1 LVRIPRPHLDAVEP
15 YTPGKPIE
23 ELGRELGIASAVK
36 LASNENPIGPSP
48 RAIAATHGALLES
61 HRYAD
66 THAHALRQRLARMH
80 DVHPDELAF
89 GHGSNELIDLII
101 RAFAGSSEHAVIGV
115 PSFVCY
121 RLSLLAADVPYT
133 EVPLDQG
140 LYWNVDR
147 MLAAVRPNTKLLFLD
162 NPNNPTSTHLA
173 TAELERLL
181 RALPAH
187 VVPIVDEAYVH
198 FADAPDYSSAL
209 ALRACHPN
217 LIVLRTFSKV
227 FGLAALRVGYA
238 IGPAALLGYLP
249 RVGVPFNLNGVAQ
262 AAALAAL
269 DDGEHVQRCVVLNHG
284 ERTRVTAELRALGLD
299 VAPSQANFVC
309 VGLARPAQPIYAA
322 LLRMG
327 VIVRPIADLT
337 QHLRISIGLPEENDR
352 LVAAL
357 REVLG

>member
-1 LVRIPRPHLDAVEP
+1 VRIPRPHLDQVEP

-23 ELGRELGIASAVK
+23 ELERELGIASAVK

-48 RAIAATHGALLES
+48 LAIAATGSALLDA

-66 THAHALRQRLARMH
+66 THAHALRQRLAKLH
-80 DVHPDELAF
+80 DVRPEELAF
-89 GHGSNELIDLII
+89 GHGSNELIDLIC
-101 RAFAGSSEHAVIGV
+101 RAFAGHDDHAVIGV

-121 RLSLLAADVPYT
+121 RLSLRAADVPAT
-133 EVPLDQG
+133 EVPLDDG
-140 LYWNVDR
+140 VYWNVDR
-147 MLAAVRPNTKLLFLD
+147 LLEAVRSNTKLLFLD

-173 TAELERLL
+173 ASELARLL

-187 VVPIVDEAYVH
+187 VVPVIDEAYVH
-198 FADAPDYSSAL
+198 FADAPDYTSAL
-209 ALRACHPN
+209 ALRGTAPN

-238 IGPAALLGYLP
+238 VGPESLLGYLP

-269 DDGEHVQRCVVLNHG
+269 DDVEHVARCVGNNRE
-284 ERTRVTAELRALGLD
+284 ERVRVSAALRDLGLE
-299 VAPSQANFVC
+299 VARSQANFLC
-309 VGLARPAQPIYAA
+309 VGFARPAQPIYAA
-322 LLRMG
+322 LLRSG
-327 VIVRPIADLT
+327 VIVRPIADLP
-337 QHLRISIGLPEENDR
+337 QHLRVSIGLPSENDR
-352 LVAAL
+352 LLAAL